1 MILSTRS
8 TLTTEE
14 GRFPT
19 MQPHSIQPFITVTI
33 AVSRKFEVLSDLDY
47 TYLIENI
54 LVGLYL
60 QWAVSTLE
68 WIYYDTEHRRNF
80 DDREGAYPYNAATD
94 HPTIYYCHYRGW

>member
-8 TLTTEE
+8 TTEE

-60 QWAVSTLE
+60 QSHLNERYKPLHICTCQE
-68 WIYYDTEHRRNF
+68 
-80 DDREGAYPYNAATD
+80 TD
-94 HPTIYYCHYRGW
+94 QFAIIECN